1 MASSDPPSG
10 RQSAGPIAA
19 APDDEPS
26 SDTEENASTS
36 RQLTLDDLDPRC
48 EAIAA
53 STGERCKHDAIVPLP
68 YCADH
73 RHLLDTVDL
82 ERMALKLSKLRV

>member
-1 MASSDPPSG
+1 MASSDPPTDG
-10 RQSAGPIAA
+10 RSVGSIAT
-19 APDDEPS
+19 APADTDDDPS
-26 SDTEENASTS
+26 S
-36 RQLTLDDLDPRC
+36 RQLTLDDLDHRC

>member
-1 MASSDPPSG
+1 MSDADS
-10 RQSAGPIAA
+10 
-19 APDDEPS
+19 DD
-26 SDTEENASTS
+26 TATS
-36 RQLTLDDLDPRC
+36 RQLTLDDLDRRC

-53 STGERCKHDAIVPLP
+53 STGERCEHDAIVPLP

-73 RHLLDTVDL
+73 KHLLDAVDL

>member
-1 MASSDPPSG
+1 MSDADS
-10 RQSAGPIAA
+10 
-19 APDDEPS
+19 DD
-26 SDTEENASTS
+26 TATS
-36 RQLTLDDLDPRC
+36 RQLTLDDLDRRC

-53 STGERCKHDAIVPLP
+53 STGERCEHDAIVPLP

-73 RHLLDTVDL
+73 RHLVDTVDL

>member
-1 MASSDPPSG
+1 MSSESED
-10 RQSAGPIAA
+10 GP
-19 APDDEPS
+19 
-26 SDTEENASTS
+26 TS
-36 RQLTLDDLDPRC
+36 RQLTLDDLDRRC

-53 STGERCKHDAIVPLP
+53 STGERCEHDAIVPLP

-73 RHLLDTVDL
+73 RHLVDAVDL